1 LGIILYNLAFE
12 SKPFSEFSSGEFN
25 QVRKGNL
32 FTEELINMS
41 NPLLI
46 QLLKMLLKINPKER
60 ASASEVISFIEKNIY
75 NNDNNTNL
83 FKLESNINSNTNLN
97 PNFNFNFNFNVNN
110 KTNKN
115 EDLIS
120 LKKISFTKKFSDAT
134 AKLFKRHS
142 TQFWILKLT
151 NEALDY
157 PPKFKYIKNLVI
169 KSWQKRQKVVKVYIN
184 LSTRPLHF
192 ISSVAIKS
200 IYILHH
206 YLFLGPPESLTQ
218 KEFNLEEFIFS
229 FINLWSM
236 RLTNENYDKEDTL
249 KSPIVTKF
257 IVSYAE
263 FLKSKI
269 SFHKKYP
276 FVENNFSLDFFMKSN
291 QDLTMLIEKKFI
303 NDLLSHFSFTF
314 QKIVQIPI
322 TLKNFSNTINLIITI
337 FNEELISMHFLLFYV
352 IVAYKKYNSNSSS
365 KTENSLKAYDSLFI
379 EISVKVQELFDRLQ
393 KYKNELKSTN
403 SLICNT
409 TGAGNALGLGT
420 NSSNV
425 KNATA
430 NANANTNPNTTTS
443 ASATS
448 SLVSVSEQL
457 INLPN
462 NFTID
467 YLNNLD
473 SQIKFFPVEN
483 FNLRI
488 FFTNEIHNGNGL
500 CLNSSIGRL
509 VDSNLLDRD
518 YITVKKK
525 FDFNKVQDRSKKE
538 LNINNNN
545 NNNNDNLNKIN
556 NEINTNNINI
566 NNNNI
571 NNDNLNKIN
580 NDINNNNISCKIF
593 FLFFIYFFF
602 LIYYSLFLIFFF
614 YTKFLLFFFL
624 IFYFS

>member
-1 LGIILYNLAFE
+1 LGIILYNLAFD

-32 FTEELINMS
+32 FTEEVMNIS
-41 NPLLI
+41 NPFLI
-46 QLLKMLLKINPKER
+46 QLLKMLLKTNPKER
-60 ASASEVISFIEKNIY
+60 ASASEVISFIEKNIF
-75 NNDNNTNL
+75 NNDNNNNTYL
-83 FKLESNINSNTNLN
+83 QKQESNS
-97 PNFNFNFNFNVNN
+97 NFNFNFNFNANN

-115 EDLIS
+115 EDLIN
-120 LKKISFTKKFSDAT
+120 LKKITFSKKLSDAT

-169 KSWQKRQKVVKVYIN
+169 KSWQKRQKVVKVYVN

-192 ISSVAIKS
+192 ISSVALKS

-249 KSPIVTKF
+249 KSPLVTKF

-337 FNEELISMHFLLFYV
+337 FNEELISMYFLLFYV
-352 IVAYKKYNSNSSS
+352 IVAFKKYNSNSRD
-365 KTENSLKAYDSLFI
+365 KNENSLKAYDSPFI
-379 EISVKVQELFDRLQ
+379 EISIKVQELFYRLQ
-393 KYKNELKSTN
+393 KYRNEIKSSN
-403 SLICNT
+403 SVSGIN
-409 TGAGNALGLGT
+409 AGLSLTT
-420 NSSNV
+420 NSSNLN
-425 KNATA
+425 NA
-430 NANANTNPNTTTS
+430 PS
-443 ASATS
+443 F
-448 SLVSVSEQL
+448 VSDQL
-457 INLPN
+457 LNLPN

-467 YLNNLD
+467 YLKNLD
-473 SQIKFFPVEN
+473 GQIKFFPVEN

-488 FFTNEIHNGNGL
+488 FFTNEIHIGNGV

-509 VDSNLLDRD
+509 VDANLLDKD

-525 FDFNKVQDRSKKE
+525 LDFKLQDKTKKE
-538 LNINNNN
+538 FNNINNKNN
-545 NNNNDNLNKIN
+545 NSNNNDNINKIN
-556 NEINTNNINI
+556 NEINMNNINDNNND
-566 NNNNI
+566 NNNN
-571 NNDNLNKIN
+571 NLCN
-580 NDINNNNISCKIF
+580 F
-593 FLFFIYFFF
+593 
-602 LIYYSLFLIFFF
+602 
-614 YTKFLLFFFL
+614 
-624 IFYFS
+624 FYFS